1 MEYQYKKALAKYG
14 LQESDLNEDAK
25 AGIAQLN
32 SIARTIAANEAIGKK
47 ISVATEKK
55 IKALD
60 KWIVYE
66 IVDQAEDTDEND
78 DEPEFSPE
86 EIQAKLDAEL
96 AAENTAALDKGAK
109 IENELAQLHAS
120 GADLKNIP
128 LDQIQTSC
136 PTAYD
141 VIFNNYDDDGD
152 NGVETTRYSLIETAE
167 QIFTL
172 TKK

>member
-1 MEYQYKKALAKYG
+1 MEYQYKKALLKYN
-14 LQESDLNEDAK
+14 LKESDLNDDAK

-32 SIARTIAANEAIGKK
+32 SIARTMSANENSGKK
-47 ISVATEKK
+47 LSTATINK

-66 IVDQAEDTDEND
+66 IVDQVDDTENND
-78 DEPEFSPE
+78 DEPEFTPE
-86 EIQAKLDAEL
+86 EIQAQIDADL
-96 AAENTAALDKGAK
+96 AIKATENASKGIA
-109 IENELAQLHAS
+109 IENELIQLQTS
-120 GADLKNIP
+120 GANLKNIP
-128 LDQIQTSC
+128 LDSLKESC

-141 VIFNNYDDDGD
+141 VIFTTYDENGD
-152 NGVETTRYSLIETAE
+152 NGIETSHFSLIETAE